1 MQPIRYT
8 LSYYLALID
17 NAEDQ
22 NKFEYLYNH
31 YQKQMYYTAKKILND
46 AFIAEDAVH
55 EAFVKIARNMNKI
68 DDETS
73 DRTKAFVM
81 IVTENAAKDVYR
93 KRKQYFEKEIYEKIN
108 EDGET
113 TSIIDECIPAL
124 EIPDS
129 DFQGS
134 DLGKAIGKLSD
145 DARQVVLLYHGMGYE
160 VSEIAEITDF
170 TVAKVR
176 KLLTRSKHTL
186 KELLDAMKE
195 EPADER

>member
-1 MQPIRYT
+1 
-8 LSYYLALID
+8 
-17 NAEDQ
+17 
-22 NKFEYLYNH
+22 
-31 YQKQMYYTAKKILND
+31 MYYTAKRILND

-73 DRTKAFVM
+73 DRTRAFVM

-134 DLGKAIGKLSD
+134 DLGSSHSLF
-145 DARQVVLLYHGMGYE
+145 L
-160 VSEIAEITDF
+160 
-170 TVAKVR
+170 
-176 KLLTRSKHTL
+176 
-186 KELLDAMKE
+186 
-195 EPADER
+195 